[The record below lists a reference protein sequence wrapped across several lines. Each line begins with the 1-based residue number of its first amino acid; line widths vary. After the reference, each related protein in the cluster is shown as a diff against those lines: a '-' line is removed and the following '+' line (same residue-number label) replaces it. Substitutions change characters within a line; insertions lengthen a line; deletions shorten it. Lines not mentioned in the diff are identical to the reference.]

1 MFHNKD
7 GTIFAYERRS
17 NRYKF
22 NKVILL
28 CNKNNTIFFTK
39 FALYKNT

>member
-28 CNKNNTIFFTK
+28 CNKNEIV
-39 FALYKNT
+39 KNTLF